1 MDNSDSESMTYIKP
15 FLSGLKRRFPHIP
28 IVMYDER
35 FTSVLA
41 HKALLEGG
49 AKKKTR
55 QDKALIDT
63 MSATI
68 IRDLFQTMDEADGV
82 GLAAPQVGR
91 NIRIFVVDANAFE
104 EMDPDCKGFR
114 KAFINAHILERWGD
128 EISRNE
134 GCISIP
140 GIHEDVKRP
149 NCIRISYMDEQGQE
163 HEEEFCGIKAWII
176 QHEYDHLEGILFTDH
191 LSALKK
197 RILKNKL
204 NNISTGKF
212 KPAYRVILPK

>member
-1 MDNSDSESMTYIKP
+1 MLLHIVVYGHPILRKISEDITPEYP
-15 FLSGLKRRFPHIP
+15 EL
-28 IVMYDER
+28 
-35 FTSVLA
+35 
-41 HKALLEGG
+41 
-49 AKKKTR
+49 
-55 QDKALIDT
+55 DKF
-63 MSATI
+63 

-104 EMDPDCKGFR
+104 EMDPECKGFR

>member
-1 MDNSDSESMTYIKP
+1 MILPVYVYGQPVLRKVAEDITPDYPN
-15 FLSGLKRRFPHIP
+15 LK
-28 IVMYDER
+28 E
-35 FTSVLA
+35 
-41 HKALLEGG
+41 
-49 AKKKTR
+49 
-55 QDKALIDT
+55 LIQN
-63 MSATI
+63 M
-68 IRDLFQTMDEADGV
+68 FETMDHADGV
-82 GLAAPQVGR
+82 GLAAPQIGLP
-91 NIRIFVVDANAFE
+91 IRVVVVDLDVLSE
-104 EMDPDCKGFR
+104 DYPEYKGFR
-114 KAFINAHILERWGD
+114 KAYINAHILERWGD